1 MRAIKT
7 PRLSAPVTLR
17 LRFEFR
23 IRRVDQGS
31 QLGNSRYVNGQQFQ
45 SNASVF
51 KPLQYVFAPTSVFV
65 QKAQTAIGMIS
76 WQVIY
81 AFDERRV

>member
-7 PRLSAPVTLR
+7 PRLSVPVTLR

-31 QLGNSRYVNGQQFQ
+31 QLGNARYVNGQQFQ
-45 SNASVF
+45 SNAFVF
-51 KPLQYVFAPTSVFV
+51 KPLQSVFAPTVVFV

-76 WQVIY
+76 WQAIY
-81 AFDERRV
+81 AFDDHRV